1 MNNKF
6 LINPKRMQNK
16 MKLLLTSSGLRNK
29 IVSDF
34 FISILGKKP
43 KECSVLIIAY
53 VQNDEEQ
60 FYISESKKEL
70 LDLGIKNISFLN
82 LKEDVFE
89 NQNDFDVIYVC
100 GGNTFAILNR
110 MRILSMDKFIINSIN
125 KSSVYFGISAGS
137 IIAGPNIEIAGFG
150 SEGDI
155 NEIGL
160 KNLSGL
166 NLTNISIFP
175 HYRDDLKSEVDIF
188 RSRADYPVV
197 ALKDGEAIFVED
209 SGYQIIK

>member
-1 MNNKF
+1 
-6 LINPKRMQNK
+6 MQNK